1 MLRDRAWRIARR
13 KLSRRKKVS
22 WLLRVLLVFVA
33 GICGLVVY
41 QGYQETLPPA
51 TSPAVGAI
59 FLKAGGIFTLK
70 FPFCTASIVPSKHG
84 DIILTAAH
92 CLNSFTDGNME
103 FAPDYADGNTPMGVY
118 KVTAEYLPPHWEHD
132 PADDDFAFLKVSG
145 DVEAQ
150 AGAEKIGTSSPVPGS
165 ATVEAYSLSGSPVVC
180 ARKLLAGPEGN
191 LRFDCPGFF
200 DGASGAPFLTGMRTP
215 GSLGVIVGVLGGF
228 QDGGGSSS
236 VSYASPFGAAVRDLW
251 KKTEGQ

>member
-13 KLSRRKKVS
+13 KLPRRKKVS
-22 WLLRVLLVFVA
+22 WFLRVLLAFVA

-59 FLKAGGIFTLK
+59 FLKVGGIFALK
-70 FPFCTASIVPSKHG
+70 FPFCTAAVVPSKHG

-92 CLNSFTDGNME
+92 CLNSLTNGNME
-103 FAPDYADGNTPMGVY
+103 FAPDYADGNAPLGVY
-118 KVTAEYLPPHWEHD
+118 RVTAEYLPRDWERD
-132 PADDDFAFLKVSG
+132 PAGDDFAFLKVSG
-145 DVEAQ
+145 DVEAR

-165 ATVEAYSLSGSPVVC
+165 ATVEAYSLSGTPVVC

-228 QDGGGSSS
+228 HDGGESSS
-236 VSYASPFGAAVRDLW
+236 VSYASPFGVAIRDLW
-251 KKTEGQ
+251 KKAEDQ